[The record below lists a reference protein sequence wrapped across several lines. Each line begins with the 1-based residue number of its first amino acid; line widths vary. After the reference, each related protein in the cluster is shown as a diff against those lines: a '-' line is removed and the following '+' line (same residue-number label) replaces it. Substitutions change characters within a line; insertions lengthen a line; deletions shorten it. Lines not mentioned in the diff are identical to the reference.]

1 MPSDVDNRNTFVTSR
16 GFTLIE
22 LLVVIAII
30 GLLASIILVSLSSA
44 RNKGKDTRLISDV
57 RQIRVQIETEASLG
71 GTYTVS
77 ATSCI
82 TANPAAANGSATI
95 NAAANNCAT
104 LNTDATNNGGT
115 ITVRTDTAAG
125 TSATT
130 FKAFMVYAQ
139 LNGTNGY
146 YCMDSIG
153 NVKSSSAA
161 PAAGI
166 TC

>member
-1 MPSDVDNRNTFVTSR
+1 MKALIKRGSK

-30 GLLASIILVSLSSA
+30 GLLASIILVSLNSA
-44 RNKGKDTRLISDV
+44 RNKGKDTRVISDV
-57 RQIRVQIETEASLG
+57 NQIRTQIESEASAG
-71 GTYTVS
+71 GTYQV
-77 ATSCI
+77 AAANCI

-104 LNTDATNNGGT
+104 LNTDSTNNGGT
-115 ITVRTDTAAG
+115 VTVRSNTAVG

-130 FKAFMVYAQ
+130 FTAYMVYGL
-139 LNGTNGY
+139 LNSTQY
-146 YCMDSIG
+146 YCVDSTG
-153 NVKSSSAA
+153 NTKTSAAA